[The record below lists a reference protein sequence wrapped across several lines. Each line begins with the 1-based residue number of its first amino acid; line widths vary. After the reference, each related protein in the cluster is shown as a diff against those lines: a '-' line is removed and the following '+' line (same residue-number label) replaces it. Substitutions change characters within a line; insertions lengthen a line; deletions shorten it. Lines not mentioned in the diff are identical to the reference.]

1 MVKRCVLGCYPHK
14 TLFPFPKI
22 PWLRARWLE
31 FLHFEEGGISESSR
45 LCGRHFAPECF
56 TNLKQYEMGFSD
68 FLYLI
73 DTAVPT
79 VYTVGPSQSLKPL
92 TREVGCQCHGPLLK
106 NASVQA
112 IRTQKKPKIRSKA
125 IQVKPLVS
133 HCASVSCSEEDFAV
147 SPKPPFTLLPI
158 KRPRMEEST
167 VESTKGS
174 WLHRTEKPTDSTFQ
188 IPTVKQEDDVKLEP
202 CDSSYIVVT
211 I

>member
-1 MVKRCVLGCYPHK
+1 MGRRCVFGCSDAR
-14 TLFPFPKI
+14 TLFSFPTVS
-22 PWLRARWLE
+22 WLRSKWLE
-31 FLHFEEGGISESSR
+31 FVHFEERGICASSR
-45 LCGRHFAPECF
+45 LCNRHFSDDSF
-56 TNLKQYEMGFSD
+56 TNLGMFSVGAVS
-68 FLYLI
+68 YLTLAE
-73 DTAVPT
+73 TAFPT
-79 VYTVGPSQSLKPL
+79 LYTVGPSPPAQPL